1 LFAIWLGYR
10 GYVVWH
16 ELRAAKAQLGVVEQ
30 ELLADSTPPELR
42 SQLENIARHTAAAHR
57 AAHDPVWRAIGDIPY
72 LGNNLR
78 AATTLA
84 DASDAVG
91 RGALPALER
100 AAGDLKGARAGTPGG
115 GVPLT
120 PVRAASADL
129 DGAANSIEL
138 ATGAL
143 RSAPTTLL
151 LPSVRGARTELLGR
165 LGALEHRIRPIAD
178 TAHLLPAVLG
188 SAGPRTYFVAF
199 VNPSEARGGGGLFG
213 AYALVRAQ
221 AGKLTVLKIGSN
233 SDLPNLQN
241 APTGLDP
248 DFDTRYARYG
258 AETDWTVSNLSPHF
272 PYTGE
277 LWAQMYQSL
286 SGTRPDGVISLD
298 PEALAA
304 LLRNAGTVNVSP
316 GLRITAN
323 SVVSFIERDEYR
335 LALTPAQRKDVLK
348 SVARAAVQH
357 LLSQPAG
364 LGTDLLRALGT
375 SAAGGHIRFMS
386 THADEQQMIANYPV
400 AGVVPETSRPFASLF
415 INNAGSGK
423 LDAYL
428 HTAVT
433 YALKSCAGQGRS
445 VDVTVVLRNGAPSSG
460 LPAYV
465 ADARSDDVGY
475 GAVKPVPG
483 QNRSL
488 LAVMLTAGAQL
499 RSATLDGWPIGTSP
513 GPGGSSAPYL
523 QLSSERGHPVLSM
536 FVDLKPKATATL
548 VLRISEPPSTAPL
561 LLLRQPMPQPQV
573 LESTGRCTGS

>member
-16 ELRAAKAQLGVVEQ
+16 ELRAAKAQIGLVEQ
-30 ELLADSTPPELR
+30 ELVTDSASPELR
-42 SQLENIARHTAAAHR
+42 TQLEGIARHTAAAHR
-57 AAHDPVWRAIGDIPY
+57 AAHDPVWHAISEIPY

-78 AATTLA
+78 AVTTLA

-100 AAGDLKGARAGTPGG
+100 AASDLKGAHAGTPGAG
-115 GVPLT
+115 FPLG
-120 PVRAASADL
+120 PVQAASADL
-129 DGAANSIEL
+129 GEATNRIEL
-138 ATGAL
+138 ATRAVQ
-143 RSAPTTLL
+143 SAPISLL
-151 LPSVRGARTELLGR
+151 LPSVRSARNDLLGH

-178 TAHLLPAVLG
+178 TAHLLPAALG

-221 AGKLTVLKIGSN
+221 AGKLTVTKIGSN
-233 SDLPNLQN
+233 SDLPNLQD

-248 DFDTRYARYG
+248 DFDARYARYG
-258 AETDWTVSNLSPHF
+258 AETDWDVSNLSPHF
-272 PYTGE
+272 PYTGD
-277 LWAQMYQSL
+277 LWAQMYGSL
-286 SGTRPDGVISLD
+286 TGTQPDGVISLD

-304 LLRNAGTVNVSP
+304 LLRNAGPVNVSP
-316 GLRITAN
+316 GLRITAS

-335 LALTPAQRKDVLK
+335 LALTPAQRKDVLI

-357 LLSQPAG
+357 LLSQPTG
-364 LGTDLLRALGT
+364 LGTDTLRALGT

-386 THADEQQMIANYPV
+386 THADEQQIIANYPV
-400 AGVVPETSRPFASLF
+400 AGVVPETSHPFASLF

-428 HTAVT
+428 DTKLK
-433 YALKSCAGQGRS
+433 YALTSCSVQHRA
-445 VDVTVVLRNGAPSSG
+445 VDVTVVLRNGASSSG

-475 GAVKPVPG
+475 GAAKPVPG

-499 RSATLDGWPIGTSP
+499 RSATLNGKPISTTP

-523 QLSSERGHPVLSM
+523 QMSTERGHPVVST
-536 FVDLKPKATATL
+536 FVDLKPMATATL
-548 VLRISEPPSTAPL
+548 ALTISEPPSSELPL
-561 LLLRQPMPQPQV
+561 LVRQPMPRPQV
-573 LESTGRCTGS
+573 IESTGRCL

>member
-1 LFAIWLGYR
+1 LFAIWLGFR

-16 ELRAAKAQLGVVEQ
+16 ELRAAKAQIAAVEQ
-30 ELLADSTPPELR
+30 ELVTDSAPPELR
-42 SQLENIARHTAAAHR
+42 AQLEGIARHTAAAHG
-57 AAHDPVWRAIGDIPY
+57 AAHDPVWHAISEIPY
-72 LGNNLR
+72 LGNNLQ
-78 AATTLA
+78 AVTTLA

-100 AAGDLKGARAGTPGG
+100 AASDLTAARGGKPGAGF
-115 GVPLT
+115 PLA
-120 PVRAASADL
+120 PVQAASADL
-129 DGAANSIEL
+129 GEATNRIEL
-138 ATGAL
+138 ATRAVQ
-143 RSAPTTLL
+143 SAPESLL
-151 LPSVRGARTELLGR
+151 LPSVRSARNDLLGR

-178 TAHLLPAVLG
+178 TAHLLPAALG

-221 AGKLTVLKIGSN
+221 AGKLTVAKIGSN
-233 SDLPNLQN
+233 SDLPNLEN
-241 APTGLDP
+241 APTSLDP
-248 DFDTRYARYG
+248 DFDARYARYG

-272 PYTGE
+272 PYTGD
-277 LWAQMYQSL
+277 LWAQMYSSL
-286 SGTRPDGVISLD
+286 TGTQPDGVVSLD

-304 LLRNAGTVNVSP
+304 LLRNAGPVNVSP
-316 GLRITAN
+316 GLRITAS

-357 LLSQPAG
+357 LLSEPAG
-364 LGTDLLRALGT
+364 LGTDMLRALGT
-375 SAAGGHIRFMS
+375 SAAGGHILFMS
-386 THADEQQMIANYPV
+386 THADEQHIIATYPV

-428 HTAVT
+428 DTALTYAVT
-433 YALKSCAGQGRS
+433 GCSVQHRA

-465 ADARSDDVGY
+465 ADARSDDVSY
-475 GAVKPVPG
+475 GAAKPVPG

-499 RSATLDGWPIGTSP
+499 RSATLNGQPIGTSP

-523 QLSSERGHPVLSM
+523 QMSTERGHPVVSM
-536 FVDLKPKATATL
+536 FVDLKSKATATL
-548 VLRISEPPSTAPL
+548 ALSISEPPSTERPL
-561 LLLRQPMPQPQV
+561 LVRQPMPQPQA
-573 LESTGRCTGS
+573 LKSTGSCSGS